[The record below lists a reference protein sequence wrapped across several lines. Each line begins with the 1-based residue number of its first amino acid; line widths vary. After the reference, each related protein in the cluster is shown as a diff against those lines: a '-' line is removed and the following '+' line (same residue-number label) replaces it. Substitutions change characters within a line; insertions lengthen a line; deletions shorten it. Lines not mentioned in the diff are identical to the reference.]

1 MKTFKYNYCA
11 IYKDNIYL
19 SDNLISIHTNTF
31 LENVEINID
40 DNGVMDICGE
50 EVQFGFNFNKEKLSN
65 LTETP
70 QDNQIKHHNGLK
82 LFGFYLIKPYDYVET
97 GWYKLKER
105 KNKRIILNKYKL
117 EFI

>member
-11 IYKDNIYL
+11 IDKDNIYL
-19 SDNLISIHTNTF
+19 SDNLINMYTNTF

-40 DNGVMDICGE
+40 DNGVIDICGE
-50 EVQFGFNFNKEKLSN
+50 EVQFGFTFNKEKLSN

-70 QDNQIKHHNGLK
+70 QDDQIKHHNGFK
-82 LFGFYLIKPYDYVET
+82 LFGFYLIKPYDYVES

-105 KNKRIILNKYKL
+105 KNKKIILNKYKL